1 MLQLLCTQPESAVS
15 ISTNAKIS
23 VALMKRTDSVCD
35 EAGSSSQGNIPVV
48 ALTPRPRSAGTD
60 GFFYAEI
67 QDLSASSCF
76 VHAQSRSDSGARW
89 QPVPEIEVLVQVLL
103 LSLLIT
109 GLSLPRA
116 TTKFYYVR
124 EGTGHGHWLLI
135 CCASEAHALESEPHA
150 EVVAAAP
157 WCYQRYSPCR
167 WCIHGT
173 RFYK

>member
-1 MLQLLCTQPESAVS
+1 MHLRVHLHVCNHHWIHWVKKKMLQLLCTQPESAVS

-89 QPVPEIEVLVQVLL
+89 QVFLRCSIYWYLRDQFA
-103 LSLLIT
+103 LS
-109 GLSLPRA
+109 
-116 TTKFYYVR
+116 K
-124 EGTGHGHWLLI
+124 
-135 CCASEAHALESEPHA
+135 C
-150 EVVAAAP
+150 
-157 WCYQRYSPCR
+157 
-167 WCIHGT
+167 
-173 RFYK
+173 